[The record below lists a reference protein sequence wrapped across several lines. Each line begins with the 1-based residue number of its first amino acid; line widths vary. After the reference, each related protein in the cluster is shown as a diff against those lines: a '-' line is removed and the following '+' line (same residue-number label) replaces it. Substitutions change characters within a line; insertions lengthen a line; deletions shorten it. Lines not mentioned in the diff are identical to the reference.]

1 MNINLLYKYNL
12 GGNAMKQVG
21 LLLSSICI
29 FLVILVNFYYNS
41 VTLDVQK
48 MKYYVIE
55 ANMILEDIV
64 KKEDYVEE
72 KKDEYI
78 SRLLTL
84 KKGIENS
91 KTTFIVSE
99 YKNYKLKSIESLI
112 YSVSQKSSR
121 STHLENVI
129 KYNTLGE
136 KELDKLVNKNFM
148 KVTYLSNNTY
158 I

>member
-1 MNINLLYKYNL
+1 
-12 GGNAMKQVG
+12 MKQVG